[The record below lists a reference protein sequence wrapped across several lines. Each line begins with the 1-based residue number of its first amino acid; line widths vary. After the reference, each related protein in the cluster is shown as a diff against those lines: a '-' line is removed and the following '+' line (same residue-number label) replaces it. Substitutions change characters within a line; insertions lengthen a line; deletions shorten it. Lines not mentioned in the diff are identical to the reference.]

1 MSRPGLQHRP
11 SSIAA
16 ANKTIILV
24 TGGNAGI
31 GYEIVKSLSQSSP
44 SNNYQI
50 LLGCRDVHKGED
62 AASSL
67 GAPINVNPIQLDI
80 EDDRS
85 IQHAFLTIQQ
95 IFGKLDVLINNA
107 GSAAQHLPKES
118 TTLRQKFDHTFSVNV
133 TSQAVLTERF
143 APLLEKAKLPK
154 VIFLSSTLG
163 SIETQLQRERVY
175 PGIWYSSSK
184 SALNALAVWF
194 AKTNPRW
201 KVNAVCPGMRA
212 TAINGV
218 ELTEET
224 DPKLGAVRV
233 VELVAGGPDGV
244 SGTYS
249 NKDRIIPW

>member
-24 TGGNAGI
+24 TGGNTGI
-31 GYEIVKSLSQSSP
+31 GYEIVKSLSRVNP
-44 SNNYQI
+44 SNYQV
-50 LLGCRDVHKGED
+50 LLGCRETHKGEE

-80 EDDRS
+80 EDDQS
-85 IQHAFLTIQQ
+85 IEHAVLAIQQ

-107 GSAAQHLPKES
+107 GTAAQHLPKES
-118 TTLRQKFDHTFSVNV
+118 TLRQKFDHTFSVNV

-143 APLLEKAKLPK
+143 APLLEKSKLPK
-154 VIFLSSTLG
+154 VIFVSSIVASIESTLQG
-163 SIETQLQRERVY
+163 GEPY

-184 SALNALAVWF
+184 SALNALAVWY
-194 AKTNPRW
+194 AKSNPRW
-201 KVNAVCPGMRA
+201 KVNAVCPGYRA
-212 TAINGV
+212 TGLNGA

-233 VELVAGGPDGV
+233 VELVAEGPDGV

-249 NKDRIIPW
+249 NKDRTLPW